1 MTISEK
7 GLALIGHFEGLRA
20 FAYRCP
26 AGVWTIGYGT
36 TLYPDGTPVKE
47 GDRVSYKKAR
57 DYLMHDVRQTE
68 YQVNSMLKVKLMQCQ
83 FDALISFAYNAGC
96 NALRQ
101 SSLLKVINNYR
112 TDISIEDAF
121 VRWNKCAGK
130 PGVDDDNDGEI
141 DEPDEQQ
148 VSKGLINRRRSEAW
162 LFLNN
167 EVKFF

>member
-1 MTISEK
+1 MTISDK
-7 GLALIGHFEGLRA
+7 GLALIEHYEGFQA
-20 FAYRCP
+20 WAYKCQ
-26 AGVWTIGYGT
+26 GGKWSIGFGT
-36 TLYPDGTPVKE
+36 RFYPDGTQVKE
-47 GDRVSYKKAR
+47 YDRVSYNKAK

-121 VRWNKCAGK
+121 IRWNKCAGK

-141 DEPDEQQ
+141 DEPGEKQ
-148 VSKGLINRRRSEAW
+148 VSKGLINRRRTEAW

-167 EVKFF
+167 EVKYF